1 MASDDDSEVSYYTVD
16 QESGEVLRKM
26 VKKSKLQ
33 IELDKKDK
41 NKLPGV
47 EVEMVEKFDMIE
59 NDN

>member
-41 NKLPGV
+41 NKLPGA